1 MKKICVRTRMRT
13 YAAKVYLRSKKKIST
28 KRLDQIVYKNFGIHL
43 SEMGILR
50 EDIYNAARYKRNKET
65 IYYIAYSQEFLKSNY
80 LKLIFIINFLKLIF
94 RDIFKK

>member
-1 MKKICVRTRMRT
+1 MTKVCLRTRMRT

-50 EDIYNAARYKRNKET
+50 EDIYNASRYKRTKET
-65 IYYIAYSQEFLKSNY
+65 PYDRGYSKYFLKTNWF
-80 LKLIFIINFLKLIF
+80 KLIFRFNFLKLIF
-94 RDIFKK
+94 RDLIKN